1 MNQPHIDRTAL
12 RRRYEQRLQLMAPAK
27 PELLVDL
34 PLFSGI
40 PEKPRPKVIEKV
52 RKYMHIVSFSEGET
66 ILREDEYSDSAYY
79 IIKGTIEVVL
89 TGLQPRFSQK
99 PLVRGGAHV
108 SGPRPGARPEAE
120 TMVGRSGKSGSVTL
134 SALPAPISSSGRT
147 LLEAGEIF
155 GELSALSRYPV
166 SATVRAETDV
176 QLLQIRLPG
185 LRMLT
190 ATSKPFKKFLDD
202 RYRERSLGQ
211 HLQSVE
217 LFQNL
222 PLATIEELKQRAE
235 LHSYEPGQV
244 VAEEGT
250 AADSFYLVRAGYVK
264 VSVQVGPSDLAVTY
278 LRKGD
283 HFGAS
288 ALLLDTTWPFTLQA
302 LDHVELVKL
311 TRADFERVSTD
322 KQTEDRLWADLAAR
336 LKMRGAV
343 TRDPTSSE
351 YMQMAMETGL
361 LHGDSVLLIDL
372 ATCTRCDECVRGC
385 ADAHGGEPRFIREGE
400 RYRNWL
406 VPTACYQ
413 CTDPVCMVDCPT
425 GAITRSIGNL
435 EVTINEDTCIGC
447 TNCAKR
453 CPWGNIIMVE
463 RDERRPDGKPVEVAA
478 KCDLCQARP
487 EGPACVQMCPH
498 GSAVRI
504 SFKDMERVTETLG
517 ARGKAQA
524 SAGDHPSVALTDIA
538 NDVGYPSGPRHQ
550 PSRQRGRMPGWTAR
564 DA

>member
-202 RYRERSLGQ
+202 RYRERSA
-211 HLQSVE
+211 S
-217 LFQNL
+217 
-222 PLATIEELKQRAE
+222 ISRA
-235 LHSYEPGQV
+235 
-244 VAEEGT
+244 
-250 AADSFYLVRAGYVK
+250 
-264 VSVQVGPSDLAVTY
+264 
-278 LRKGD
+278 
-283 HFGAS
+283 
-288 ALLLDTTWPFTLQA
+288 
-302 LDHVELVKL
+302 
-311 TRADFERVSTD
+311 
-322 KQTEDRLWADLAAR
+322 
-336 LKMRGAV
+336 
-343 TRDPTSSE
+343 SSC
-351 YMQMAMETGL
+351 
-361 LHGDSVLLIDL
+361 SR
-372 ATCTRCDECVRGC
+372 TCLS
-385 ADAHGGEPRFIREGE
+385 P
-400 RYRNWL
+400 
-406 VPTACYQ
+406 
-413 CTDPVCMVDCPT
+413 
-425 GAITRSIGNL
+425 
-435 EVTINEDTCIGC
+435 
-447 TNCAKR
+447 
-453 CPWGNIIMVE
+453 
-463 RDERRPDGKPVEVAA
+463 
-478 KCDLCQARP
+478 
-487 EGPACVQMCPH
+487 
-498 GSAVRI
+498 
-504 SFKDMERVTETLG
+504 
-517 ARGKAQA
+517 
-524 SAGDHPSVALTDIA
+524 
-538 NDVGYPSGPRHQ
+538 
-550 PSRQRGRMPGWTAR
+550 PSRS
-564 DA
+564 